1 MLFHFHSVTFF
12 SVEELTSIMEQS
24 SFSPNA
30 ERIRQRQLEVVKA
43 ALRAKNFT
51 EAELTA
57 EAASLI
63 KFCLSL
69 NQKYQ
74 EIQIPEGE
82 YEDD

>member
-1 MLFHFHSVTFF
+1 
-12 SVEELTSIMEQS
+12 MES

-43 ALRAKNFT
+43 ALRARKFT

-69 NQKYQ
+69 NHKYQ
-74 EIQIPEGE
+74 EIEMPGCEQ
-82 YEDD
+82 EDEC

>member
-1 MLFHFHSVTFF
+1 M
-12 SVEELTSIMEQS
+12 QS
-24 SFSPNA
+24 SFSPNS

-43 ALRAKNFT
+43 ALRARSFT

-69 NQKYQ
+69 NQKHK
-74 EIQIPEGE
+74 EIEISKGE
-82 YEDD
+82 PIDE

>member
-1 MLFHFHSVTFF
+1 
-12 SVEELTSIMEQS
+12 MEQS
-24 SFSPNA
+24 SFSPNR

-43 ALRAKNFT
+43 ALRARMFT

-69 NQKYQ
+69 NQKYK
-74 EIQIPEGE
+74 EIDITEGE
-82 YEDD
+82 NRDE

>member
-1 MLFHFHSVTFF
+1 MA
-12 SVEELTSIMEQS
+12 QP

-43 ALRAKNFT
+43 ALRARNFT

-69 NQKYQ
+69 NQKYK
-74 EIQIPEGE
+74 EIEISESEHKDEQ
-82 YEDD
+82 